1 MNKVVPSTRR
11 RDLKEI
17 YEGIGSLLV
26 ATAAFPYVLLLQ
38 CALA

>member
-1 MNKVVPSTRR
+1 MNKVVASNRR

-26 ATAAFPYVLLLQ
+26 AAAAFPYVFLLK